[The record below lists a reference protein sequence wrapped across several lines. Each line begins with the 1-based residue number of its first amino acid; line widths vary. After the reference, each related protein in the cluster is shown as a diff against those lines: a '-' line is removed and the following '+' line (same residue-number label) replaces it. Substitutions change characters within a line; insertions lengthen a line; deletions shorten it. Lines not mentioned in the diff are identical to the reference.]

1 MGVPTGRSTTSC
13 LVHGPRKLPQ
23 NALPHIHLR
32 QNWLLK
38 ADATN
43 ALTTVFAG
51 FAFTTDSL
59 PNIIFLV
66 ALVAGLLLVFI
77 RTSPGIVKTPVFFTS
92 SVATSARVA
101 KALSATDFLISVC
114 VAMASANADFD
125 MATAAVFFPFGAIVG
140 RNRIR
145 GEVAERRQN

>member
-1 MGVPTGRSTTSC
+1 MC
-13 LVHGPRKLPQ
+13 LMHGPRKRLQNVLPST
-23 NALPHIHLR
+23 HIR

-77 RTSPGIVKTPVFFTS
+77 RQSPGIARTPACLQPYDDGDDDDEDDGAMMVMVMTDGDDDDDDDDGDDGDDDED
-92 SVATSARVA
+92 ARRSALEPSGGLGP
-101 KALSATDFLISVC
+101 KAY
-114 VAMASANADFD
+114 
-125 MATAAVFFPFGAIVG
+125 
-140 RNRIR
+140 
-145 GEVAERRQN
+145 Q